1 MTDPGKK
8 EKFEEKPLKE
18 KEINNINENESF
30 ISKLCRLRSSIT
42 VEPIL
47 AGLII
52 PSMLARLAIQ
62 NLNLDKTCRVK
73 LNFNESICDA
83 LIEKRGNL
91 TEYEGDIQKI
101 ISNIESWKSVIQTSI
116 PTLLVI
122 FMGAWSD
129 RTGNRKVCILMPIF
143 GEFMVCVSNL
153 LSTFFFNEI
162 GVEVTMFFEAIF
174 PAVTGGWVMVY
185 LGVFS
190 YISDITDEESRT
202 FRVGLVNLCMTAG
215 VPIGT
220 ALSGILL
227 KLLGYYGI
235 FIISGTIYMMTF
247 SYGFFYLKSNTKPR
261 ADKDEKVEPVTC
273 TDMVTL
279 IKETGEVAV
288 RKRESNFR
296 KKIILTLLVVGIV
309 YGPNHGERIITYMYL
324 RYKLKWD
331 AIKYSLYS
339 TYSIITHSL
348 GALFSISVFSKR
360 WGFHDSM
367 LCLISIVSKLAGSI
381 IMPFVQTDLHMF
393 MIPLIEI
400 LNATTFTSL
409 RSMASKLV
417 PSEEMG
423 KMNSLF
429 SLVETLAALM
439 FDPTYSKLYSNTI
452 TVFSGAVFVFSSIM
466 TLPAI
471 CILVWFFVQH
481 RRETAEARR
490 NKTKDVETVYEAVPQ
505 QEKAEKE

>member
-1 MTDPGKK
+1 
-8 EKFEEKPLKE
+8 
-18 KEINNINENESF
+18 
-30 ISKLCRLRSSIT
+30 
-42 VEPIL
+42 
-47 AGLII
+47 
-52 PSMLARLAIQ
+52 MLARLAIQ

-73 LNFNESICDA
+73 LNYNDSICDA
-83 LIEKRGNL
+83 LIDRKGNL
-91 TEYEGDIQKI
+91 TEFEGEVQKI

-143 GEFMVCVSNL
+143 GEFMVCISNL
-153 LSTFFFNEI
+153 LSTFFFYDI
-162 GVEVTMFFEAIF
+162 GVEVTMFFEAFF

-215 VPIGT
+215 IPIGT

-227 KLLGYYGI
+227 KVLGYYGI
-235 FIISGTIYMMTF
+235 FIIAGVIYTITF
-247 SYGFFYLKSNTKPR
+247 SYGFFYLESNTKPR
-261 ADKDEKVEPVTC
+261 TDKNEKVEPVTC
-273 TDMVTL
+273 SDMVTL
-279 IKETGEVAV
+279 VKETGEVAFK
-288 RKRESNFR
+288 KRDTNFR
-296 KKIILTLLVVGIV
+296 KKIILTLLVVAIV
-309 YGPNHGERIITYMYL
+309 YGPNHGEHIITYMYL

-331 AIKYSLYS
+331 ALKYSLYS

-367 LCLISIVSKLAGSI
+367 LCLISIISKVAGSI
-381 IMPFVQTDLHMF
+381 LIALVQTDFHMF
-393 MIPLIEI
+393 MVPLIEI

-452 TVFSGAVFVFSSIM
+452 TVYSGAVYVFSAFM

-471 CILVWFFVQH
+471 SILIGAVYVFSAFMTLPAISILIWFFAQH
-481 RRETAEARR
+481 RKELAEKR
-490 NKTKDVETVYEAVPQ
+490 NKSKDVETVYEIVPT
-505 QEKAEKE
+505 KDEKEKEGI

>member
-1 MTDPGKK
+1 MSGSEKK
-8 EKFEEKPLKE
+8 ETIEEQPLKE
-18 KEINNINENESF
+18 KNNEKVDTEQEGF
-30 ISKLCRLRSSIT
+30 ISKLWRIKSNIT
-42 VEPIL
+42 VEPML

-73 LNFNESICDA
+73 LNFNETICDA
-83 LIEKRGNL
+83 LIDKRGNL
-91 TEYEGDIQKI
+91 TEYEGDVQKI

-116 PTLLVI
+116 PTLLVL

-129 RTGNRKVCILMPIF
+129 RTGNRKLCILLPIF
-143 GEFMVCVSNL
+143 GEFMVCISNL
-153 LSTFFFNEI
+153 FSTFFFEEI
-162 GVEVTMFFEAIF
+162 GVEVTMFFEAFF
-174 PAVTGGWVMVY
+174 PAITGGWVMVY

-190 YISDITDEESRT
+190 YISDITDEQSRT

-215 VPIGT
+215 IPIGT

-227 KLLGYYGI
+227 KVLGYYGI
-235 FIISGTIYMMTF
+235 FIISAVIYTMTF
-247 SYGFFYLKSNTKPR
+247 TYGFIYLESNTKPR
-261 ADKDEKVEPVTC
+261 QDKDEKVKPITC
-273 TDMVTL
+273 SDMVTL
-279 IKETGEVAV
+279 VKETGEVAFK
-288 RKRESNFR
+288 KRETNFR
-296 KKIILTLLVVGIV
+296 KKIIMTLLVVAIV
-309 YGPNHGERIITYMYL
+309 YGPNHGEHIITYMYL

-331 AIKYSLYS
+331 ALKYSLYS

-381 IMPFVQTDLHMF
+381 LIIFVQTDLHMF
-393 MIPLIEI
+393 MVPLIEI

-452 TVFSGAVFVFSSIM
+452 TVFSATVYVFSAIM

-471 CILVWFFVQH
+471 GMLIWFFVQH
-481 RRETAEARR
+481 RRETAQKKRQA
-490 NKTKDVETVYEAVPQ
+490 KDVETVYESVP
-505 QEKAEKE
+505 EKEKDGK